1 MSTPRALL
9 HNPAD
14 VGDIGPG
21 GVDLPLS
28 WPLRCLSIRNP
39 WRSSRYY
46 PLLVFDNGLKLRWIR
61 FDSEHEHDDLAT
73 RFPCGARPV
82 SHAWSIPATVG
93 LEFTSNGSVFWM
105 KLGGT
110 PVWTARICAL
120 DLGRVLRGCWYVCDV
135 FVSWAWRLNPS
146 MSRLLA
152 TGTVLPV
159 R

>member
-1 MSTPRALL
+1 M
-9 HNPAD
+9 
-14 VGDIGPG
+14 
-21 GVDLPLS
+21 
-28 WPLRCLSIRNP
+28 
-39 WRSSRYY
+39 
-46 PLLVFDNGLKLRWIR
+46 
-61 FDSEHEHDDLAT
+61 
-73 RFPCGARPV
+73 
-82 SHAWSIPATVG
+82 G

-135 FVSWAWRLNPS
+135 FVSWACGLKVATYPWRLNPS